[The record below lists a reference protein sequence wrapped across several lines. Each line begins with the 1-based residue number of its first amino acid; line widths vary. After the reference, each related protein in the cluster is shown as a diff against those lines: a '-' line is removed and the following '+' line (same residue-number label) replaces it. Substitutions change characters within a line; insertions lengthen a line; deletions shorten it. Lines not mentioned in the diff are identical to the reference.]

1 MLMNSFL
8 ASPFLRGIA
17 ALLASTVVL
26 AVFLA
31 ADLPERKRQMSEER
45 LDVLSLTAG
54 KRAELES
61 AVTKHLQVST
71 AFASLISVRGFL
83 SDAEFAEVARAMEK
97 QAPSMRNLGI
107 ARGTEIEQVYPL
119 AGNEAILGVDYRHLP
134 NQWQQVEQAILD
146 RKPVMA
152 GPLHLVQ
159 GGNGLIQRAPIFSPD
174 GTRFMGMISLVLN
187 SDKLF
192 GDVGLQADGRV
203 HFAVAKV
210 TPGLKSEEII
220 FGHQIVETMDP
231 IRLAVQAPGAE
242 WVLLAAPRGGWGQG
256 GAVNFWRLAVQVV
269 ASGLIGLGVLGLL
282 SYLHR
287 LQDAL
292 RRLKTQTNQ
301 LSEAQRVAQM
311 GHFEWV
317 PRYSSMEWSDQLFA
331 ILGQTVRPGPILAD
345 DFWRVVHP
353 DDRPTVA
360 EALQRVM
367 LEPTKV
373 SHSIRVLRIGGRQR
387 WCLLTLIRPEEAPA
401 GDDIHLVGT
410 LTDIT
415 ERHQEDEERRRMV
428 QRLHRSNEELQ
439 QFAWVASHNIQE
451 PLRMIGSYL
460 QLLER
465 RYGPKLDDDARA
477 FIGFATR
484 GAKRMQ
490 NLIIDLL
497 AYSRLTS
504 DDGPMEAVDLSDLLE
519 KTRMHL
525 GDALG
530 APDVTL
536 TAGPLPTVMGWTD
549 QLESVLQNL
558 IINAVQYRDPD
569 RPLEIVIEAERSG
582 PQWQVRVRDNGQGI
596 DAAFH
601 QQIFKIFSRLSADF
615 ETEGTGIGLALCRR
629 IVERHGGIIWV
640 ESQVGEGA
648 TFCFTLPPA
657 Q

>member
-1 MLMNSFL
+1 
-8 ASPFLRGIA
+8 
-17 ALLASTVVL
+17 
-26 AVFLA
+26 
-31 ADLPERKRQMSEER
+31 
-45 LDVLSLTAG
+45 
-54 KRAELES
+54 
-61 AVTKHLQVST
+61 
-71 AFASLISVRGFL
+71 
-83 SDAEFAEVARAMEK
+83 
-97 QAPSMRNLGI
+97 
-107 ARGTEIEQVYPL
+107 
-119 AGNEAILGVDYRHLP
+119 
-134 NQWQQVEQAILD
+134 
-146 RKPVMA
+146 
-152 GPLHLVQ
+152 
-159 GGNGLIQRAPIFSPD
+159 
-174 GTRFMGMISLVLN
+174 
-187 SDKLF
+187 
-192 GDVGLQADGRV
+192 
-203 HFAVAKV
+203 VAKV
-210 TPGLKSEEII
+210 LPSLKSEEII
-220 FGHQIVETMDP
+220 YGRPITATMDP
-231 IRLAVQAPGAE
+231 IRLTVNAPGAQ
-242 WVLLAAPRGGWGQG
+242 WVLLAVPKDGWGHSASQ
-256 GAVNFWRLAVQVV
+256 NLWRLAVQVLV
-269 ASGLIGLGVLGLL
+269 SVLVGLAVIALL

-287 LQDAL
+287 LQAAL
-292 RRLKTQTNQ
+292 RQLETQKNQ

-317 PRYSSMEWSDQLFA
+317 PRYSSMEWSEQLFA
-331 ILGQTVRPGPILAD
+331 ILGQEVRPGPVLAD
-345 DFWRVVHP
+345 DFWRVIHP
-353 DDRPTVA
+353 DDRATVA

-367 LEPTKV
+367 LEARKV
-373 SHSIRVLRIGGRQR
+373 SHSIRILRIGGGQR
-387 WCLLTLIRPEEAPA
+387 WCLLTLIRPENAQQV
-401 GDDIHLVGT
+401 GVDIHLVGT

-504 DDGPMEAVDLSDLLE
+504 DDGPMEAVDLSELLD
-519 KTRMHL
+519 KTRTHL

-536 TAGPLPTVMGWTD
+536 TAGPLPTVMGWPD

-558 IINAVQYRDPD
+558 IINAVQYRDHA
-569 RPLEIVIEAERSG
+569 RPLEISVEAERNG

-596 DAAFH
+596 DEAFH

-629 IVERHGGIIWV
+629 IVERHGGTIWV
-640 ESQVGEGA
+640 ESQAGEGA
-648 TFCFTLPPA
+648 TFCFTLPPVR
-657 Q
+657 